1 MQTEFQKNSVKP
13 IPSIPSLIAIQQ
25 ELKIAKSHWN
35 KFGSFNYRNAADIL
49 EAAKPMLKK
58 WDAMLIMKDEIVPFG
73 NFLALKSE
81 ITYVCGEDSITN
93 TAYALIDTQKKGMD
107 LSQITG
113 SASSYARKTCLCGL
127 FLIDDAIDPD
137 SLPTMTDNGQPVPPP
152 PGNPAPAPGNPRS
165 PGIPGIPSG
174 SHPPAAPPAPP
185 APANGPSRPSSPSG
199 PSVRAAVPPP
209 PPPPGV
215 LRKNP

>member
-13 IPSIPSLIAIQQ
+13 IPSLIAIQQ
-25 ELKIAKSHWN
+25 ELKIAKAHWN

-49 EAAKPMLKK
+49 EAAKPLLQK
-58 WDAMLIMKDEIVPFG
+58 WNAMLVMNDDIVPFG
-73 NFLALKSE
+73 NFLALKSD

-137 SLPTMTDNGQPVPPP
+137 SLPTMPENAPTQVPP
-152 PGNPAPAPGNPRS
+152 
-165 PGIPGIPSG
+165 
-174 SHPPAAPPAPP
+174 PPAAPPAPP
-185 APANGPSRPSSPSG
+185 PSASQPIRPIGPISPI
-199 PSVRAAVPPP
+199 VRGTPPF
-209 PPPPGV
+209 PGT
-215 LRKNP
+215 RK